1 MGLYQTKKRVFTTKE
16 INNKVKR
23 HPIEWENIF
32 ANTSDKEL
40 ISEIYKGLTKLNTK
54 KANNTIKKCSKDLK
68 DTSPKRTYR
77 WPIDI

>member
-32 ANTSDKEL
+32 ANTSDKGL

-54 KANNTIKKCSKDLK
+54 KSKQHN
-68 DTSPKRTYR
+68 
-77 WPIDI
+77 